1 MSSDYLEALRLIEKE
16 KEIPFEELLK
26 LVEEALAGIYKK
38 TASLDVDGSSLR
50 VRVQVHEKG
59 VCVYSFKE
67 VVNYVDNSYH
77 QIKLEEARKYD
88 DTASLGDYVEVEVTP
103 ANFGRIVAQ
112 TAKQVLVQKIRET
125 EKDNLLK
132 EYNDLIG
139 DLTNGTVSRREGTT
153 VYVDLGKVEAVLPP
167 MEQVPTEKYKVS
179 ERIKVYI
186 LEVKAKPNS
195 RNADVIV
202 SRSHPSLIRRL
213 FELEVPEIED
223 KIVRIISVARE
234 AGQRTKIAV
243 LSNDEN
249 IDPMGACVGHH
260 GARVQSIV
268 NELYGER
275 IDIVKFNEDPAVYI
289 SEALSPAKPSSV
301 EVNEEEKSA
310 LVKVPSGQLSLA
322 IGKSGQNARLAAK
335 LTGWKIDIKSD
346 DFTPEE

>member
-1 MSSDYLEALRLIEKE
+1 VSSDYLEALRLIEKE
-16 KEIPFEELLK
+16 KEIPFGELLK

-50 VRVQVHEKG
+50 VRVQVHDKG
-59 VCVYSFKE
+59 VCVYSLKE
-67 VVNYVDNSYH
+67 VVNYVDNSYC
-77 QIKLEEARKYD
+77 QIKLEEAQKHEKD
-88 DTASLGDYVEVEVTP
+88 ISIGDFIEVEVTP

-139 DLTNGTVSRREGTT
+139 GLTNGTVSRREGTT

-167 MEQVPTEKYKVS
+167 MEQVPNEKYKTN

-186 LEVKAKPNS
+186 LEVKSKPNS
-195 RNADVIV
+195 KNADIIV

-223 KIVRIISVARE
+223 KIVKIVSVARE

-243 LSNDEN
+243 LSTDEN

-268 NELYGER
+268 NELYGEK
-275 IDIVKFNEDPAVYI
+275 IDIVKFHEDPVDYI
-289 SEALSPAKPSSV
+289 SEALAPAKPSSV
-301 EVNEEEKSA
+301 EINEEERSA
-310 LVKVPSGQLSLA
+310 LIKVPSNQLSLA

-335 LTGWKIDIKSD
+335 LTGWKIDIKSED
-346 DFTPEE
+346 LAQED